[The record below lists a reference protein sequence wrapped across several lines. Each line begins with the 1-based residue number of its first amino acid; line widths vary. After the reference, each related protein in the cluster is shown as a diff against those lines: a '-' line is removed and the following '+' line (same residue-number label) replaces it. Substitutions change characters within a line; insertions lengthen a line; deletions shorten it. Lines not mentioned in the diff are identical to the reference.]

1 MKPQKLI
8 MSTFIQMP
16 QTLTD
21 LKTKSNFLEIYT
33 YFLVR
38 SLITNNSY
46 TASITATELAAK
58 IGVSDLTIKRYIKD
72 LKPYFDNITKSKTTG
87 DHYYNVYHFTYLSK
101 DYSIVL
107 PSLIEDSELTAE
119 QKGILLKIKMECEKG
134 TNFIKYISKSELVKI
149 LGIGKNQI
157 NRKLQPLLDKGYIS
171 YVGNSL
177 QLSQKYFPLSLEA
190 IEITNYVYK
199 VIYDFCLHQKV
210 CPPLREAKALNYIA
224 GKYPELDD
232 ELVKTLQERC
242 AKLPREVSL
251 DYFVYV
257 LSHKEVHRDNVTD
270 YGFIID

>member
-1 MKPQKLI
+1 

-16 QTLTD
+16 LSLNQ

-33 YFLVR
+33 YFLIR
-38 SLITNNSY
+38 SLIADNSY
-46 TASITATELAAK
+46 TVSIVETDLADK
-58 IGVSDLTIKRYIKD
+58 TGVSDRTIVKYIKD
-72 LKPYFDNITKSKTTG
+72 LEPYFDNVTKSKTTG

-107 PSLIEDSELTAE
+107 PSLIEDSELTTE

-134 TNFIKYISKSELVKI
+134 TNFIKYIYKSELVKI

-177 QLSQKYFPLSLEA
+177 QLSQKHFPLSLNNT
-190 IEITNYVYK
+190 EITNYVYK
-199 VIYDFCLHQKV
+199 VIYDFCLWQKV
-210 CPPLREAKALNYIA
+210 CPPLRDTQALSYIA

-232 ELVKTLQERC
+232 ELVKVLQERC
-242 AKLPREVSL
+242 SKLSGEVSL

-257 LSHKEVHRDNVTD
+257 LNRKHMNRDNITD

>member
-46 TASITATELAAK
+46 TASITETELADK
-58 IGVSDLTIKRYIKD
+58 IGVSDRTIVKYIKD
-72 LKPYFDNITKSKTTG
+72 LKPYFDNVTKSKTTG
-87 DHYYNVYHFTYLSK
+87 DYYNVYHFTYLSK

-134 TNFIKYISKSELVKI
+134 TNFIKYITKSELVKI

-190 IEITNYVYK
+190 LEITNYVYK
-199 VIYDFCLHQKV
+199 VIYDFCLWQKV

-232 ELVKTLQERC
+232 ELVKVLQERC
-242 AKLPREVSL
+242 SKLPREVSL

-257 LSHKEVHRDNVTD
+257 LNRKHIQRNNITD
-270 YGFIID
+270 YGFMID